1 MRANILLKRNN
12 DFCNTLTEKWENTKI
27 SIDGNG
33 NEPQKSAILALA
45 DGES

>member
-12 DFCNTLTEKWENTKI
+12 DFCNTLREKLENMKTP
-27 SIDGNG
+27 IDGNG

-45 DGES
+45 DDES